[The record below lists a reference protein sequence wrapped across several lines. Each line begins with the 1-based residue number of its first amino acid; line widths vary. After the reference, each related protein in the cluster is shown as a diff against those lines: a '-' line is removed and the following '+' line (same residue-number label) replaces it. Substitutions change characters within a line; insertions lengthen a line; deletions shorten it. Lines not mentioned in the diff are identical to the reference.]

1 MSRHGLRRGPITTRL
16 RAAPTTAPRSS
27 KGRPV
32 ARRWAVVIAAVA
44 VVAVL
49 AGCSNDPLAN
59 QYLSGGNSN
68 YIAGD
73 GILEVKPADRG
84 APIEFSGE
92 TDSGVKLTRSGFDGQ
107 VLVVNFWYAGC
118 APCRAE
124 APDLEALSQKY
135 DGNGASFVG
144 VNIYDGSDTSLAF
157 ARNFGIS
164 YPSLLDAQAG
174 TVRLAFAGSISPK
187 AVPTTFVLDK
197 QGRIAARILGQ
208 LQARSILDTIV
219 GELVKEAG

>member
-1 MSRHGLRRGPITTRL
+1 MRRPLVATV
-16 RAAPTTAPRSS
+16 AAL
-27 KGRPV
+27 
-32 ARRWAVVIAAVA
+32 AVVTA
-44 VVAVL
+44 L
-49 AGCSNDPLAN
+49 AGCSNDPLAE
-59 QYLSGGNSN
+59 QYLNGGNSN
-68 YIAGD
+68 YIAGND
-73 GILEVKPADRG
+73 ILEVKAADRA
-84 APIEFSGE
+84 APIEFTGE
-92 TDSGVKLTRSGFDGQ
+92 TDAGVKLSRSDFAGD
-107 VLVVNFWYAGC
+107 VLVVNFWYASC

-135 DGNGASFVG
+135 EGAGASFVG

-157 ARNFGIS
+157 ARKFGIS
-164 YPSLLDAQAG
+164 YPSLLDSQAG

-219 GELVKEAG
+219 GELVKEGG